1 VQENFILP
9 KKSYGNS
16 DANELIEVPLRLFNI
31 FINYLIVV
39 QVKN

>member
-16 DANELIEVPLRLFNI
+16 DTNELIEVPLRLFNI
-31 FINYLIVV
+31 FINYLIIV